1 MAGTK
6 KYGEENYISNGLGIP
21 AHDYIS
27 NTYDGSN
34 NLTQSDYY
42 LGGSGGTLVATI
54 VMTYD
59 VSNNILTVER
69 TV

>member
-1 MAGTK
+1 MSGTK
-6 KYGEENYISNGLGIP
+6 KYGEENYISNNMGIP
-21 AHDYIS
+21 AYDYIS

-34 NLTQSDYY
+34 NLLQVVYR
-42 LGGSGGTLVATI
+42 LGGASGDIVATI

-59 VSNNILTVER
+59 GSNNLLTVDR

>member
-1 MAGTK
+1 
-6 KYGEENYISNGLGIP
+6 LGIP

-34 NLTQSDYY
+34 NLTQTVYY
-42 LGGSGGTLVATI
+42 IGGSGGTIVATI

-59 VSNNILTVER
+59 GNGNLLTVDR
-69 TV
+69 TI